1 MKRLLKCIPAVLLV
15 LFAFALLTAS
25 VPARSAFS
33 GRTGGSLNFV
43 AAQQCGLPGGQACPC
58 KEEEAE
64 GHGDGVTNDG
74 KTTRMDTDVRKD
86 CDDHVSGD
94 ESFEEGNHRCTGG
107 RPRELTTVM
116 NAATE
121 TGDCTT
127 EDGSNAKYTILLVR
141 QAPLKANLYAIN
153 WTTSTGSSYHA
164 SGAFINGYVLV
175 Q

>member
-1 MKRLLKCIPAVLLV
+1 MKRLLKCIPAALLV
-15 LFAFALLTAS
+15 LFGFALLTAS
-25 VPARSAFS
+25 VPARSALS
-33 GRTGGSLNFV
+33 GGTGGSLNFV

-74 KTTRMDTDVRKD
+74 KTTRMDT
-86 CDDHVSGD
+86 
-94 ESFEEGNHRCTGG
+94 
-107 RPRELTTVM
+107 TTVM